1 MVWLAQHWLSPDG
14 KAKNS
19 ICSVHEAATSAVQ
32 RILESCC
39 PSVCVGIPE
48 KQVLTLAKGCLS
60 HGIDELSSKC
70 EGKQAKSKS
79 FLRLCPFVCPASRR
93 YDPDVGWVFQ
103 LKGSSQEQP
112 SQVCPAAVFQ
122 LIPDVIRLTAEISH
136 HIG

>member
-1 MVWLAQHWLSPDG
+1 MYPPWVSHSSTHRVYRHRTDRMHRHKLEWFAGVVWLAQHWLSPDG

-48 KQVLTLAKGCLS
+48 KQVLTLAKVCLS

-93 YDPDVGWVFQ
+93 YDPDVG
-103 LKGSSQEQP
+103 
-112 SQVCPAAVFQ
+112 
-122 LIPDVIRLTAEISH
+122 
-136 HIG
+136 